1 MLEIQDTSSGC
12 LVSGKIDGDVLLC
25 GTCHQQISDITSFI
39 LHKSEHIKDKSI
51 YSCVLCEKA
60 FTSHT
65 VLLYHYRTTHKV
77 HTWSHCETED
87 SSFSNAQSPPAE
99 TGALSPKHAK
109 SILQHSELVDTNM
122 NFLFILGTNNVQ
134 GSIFSYGRTVFK
146 CVYCTET
153 CYTKE
158 GLVGHMHGK
167 HANSY
172 WSIDMEVEL
181 AEGEQALSL
190 AEYESQLKST
200 EGKREHLEQRSA
212 TLTTSEKPCSQK
224 FICKVCGKMF
234 TKRQSLQLH
243 AKTHSTEF
251 LCNCCGEAF
260 QSKEQ
265 AAIHRRTHRG
275 KLYKCPQCDFQSS
288 INSMIH
294 LHRQKHRLGTVACE
308 ICNCAYPDRSTLSKH
323 MCVHDKG
330 RPYVCCYEGC
340 AWRFKTEMMLKAHVQ
355 AHTTRGKFECS
366 TCGYT
371 FRRKH
376 HLSRHLIK
384 MHGIIPTRSK
394 RRAPQKRCS
403 GASNE
408 QCEEQIPVLI
418 ADDNPLIY
426 LPSNP
431 AAASKEQLQAPE
443 EELFIKQEEAEDH
456 ILLL

>member
-1 MLEIQDTSSGC
+1 MLEIRDTSSGF

-39 LHKSEHIKDKSI
+39 LHKSEHIKDKNI
-51 YSCVLCEKA
+51 YSCVLCEKS

-65 VLLYHYRTTHKV
+65 VLLYHYRTTHQV
-77 HTWSHCETED
+77 DTWSHNESED
-87 SSFSNAQSPPAE
+87 TCAGLAQSPAAE
-99 TGALSPKHAK
+99 TVVSSPKNATF
-109 SILQHSELVDTNM
+109 IPQDSESVDNST
-122 NFLFILGTNNVQ
+122 NFLFILGTNTVQ
-134 GSIFSYGRTVFK
+134 GNMFSYGRTVFK
-146 CVYCTET
+146 CLYCTQT
-153 CYTKE
+153 YYAKE

-167 HANSY
+167 HPDSY
-172 WSIDMEVEL
+172 WNMEMEVDL
-181 AEGEQALSL
+181 GEGERMLSL
-190 AEYESQLKST
+190 AEYESQSKSS
-200 EGKREHLEQRSA
+200 EEKQEHLEQKSE
-212 TLTTSEKPCSQK
+212 TLTISEKSCSQK
-224 FICKVCGKMF
+224 FICQVCGKTF

-265 AAIHRRTHRG
+265 ASVHRRTHRG

-394 RRAPQKRCS
+394 RRAPRKRAS
-403 GASNE
+403 GGSIE

-418 ADDNPLIY
+418 ADDGHVMY
-426 LPSNP
+426 LPSDLSP
-431 AAASKEQLQAPE
+431 RTEAHLQTPE
-443 EELFIKQEEAEDH
+443 EDLFIKQED
-456 ILLL
+456 

>member
-1 MLEIQDTSSGC
+1 MLEIRDTSSGFI
-12 LVSGKIDGDVLLC
+12 VSGKIDGDVLLC
-25 GTCHQQISDITSFI
+25 GKCCQQISDITSFI
-39 LHKSEHIKDKSI
+39 LHKSEHLKDKNT
-51 YSCVLCEKA
+51 YSCVLCDKS

-65 VLLYHYRTTHKV
+65 VLLYHYRITHQV
-77 HTWSHCETED
+77 HSWSHNESED
-87 SSFSNAQSPPAE
+87 TCAGLAQSPAAE
-99 TGALSPKHAK
+99 TGASFPKNATF
-109 SILQHSELVDTNM
+109 IPQDSESVDNST
-122 NFLFILGTNNVQ
+122 NFLFILGTNTVQ
-134 GSIFSYGRTVFK
+134 GSMFSYGRTVFK
-146 CVYCTET
+146 CLYCTQT
-153 CYTKE
+153 YYAKE
-158 GLVGHMHGK
+158 GLVDHMHGK
-167 HANSY
+167 HADSY
-172 WSIDMEVEL
+172 CNMEMEVEL
-181 AEGEQALSL
+181 AEGERMLSL
-190 AEYESQLKST
+190 AEYESQLKSS
-200 EGKREHLEQRSA
+200 EEKQEYLEQKSV
-212 TLTTSEKPCSQK
+212 TLTTPEKSCSQK
-224 FICKVCGKMF
+224 FICQVCGKTF

-251 LCNCCGEAF
+251 LCNCCGEVF

-394 RRAPQKRCS
+394 RRASQKRAS
-403 GASNE
+403 GASIE
-408 QCEEQIPVLI
+408 QCEEQMPGLI
-418 ADDNPLIY
+418 ADDGHVIY
-426 LPSNP
+426 LPSDSSP
-431 AAASKEQLQAPE
+431 GTEKHIQTPV
-443 EELFIKQEEAEDH
+443 EELFIKQEDSEDH
-456 ILLL
+456 VLL